1 MKEKEAA
8 SSRHSVSEAKMV
20 QEIATLRD
28 QLIST
33 QQRLTSLQEE
43 TNIKVRE
50 MESVLKSTQEVF
62 SNSKIANYY
71 LISIYFSSLFRNRIS
86 MPNSYGNLGKSWLRI
101 NRSDCFFL

>member
-8 SSRHSVSEAKMV
+8 SSRHSISEAKMV
-20 QEIATLRD
+20 QEMATLRD

-62 SNSKIANYY
+62 SNLKIAYYY
-71 LISIYFSSLFRNRIS
+71 LI
-86 MPNSYGNLGKSWLRI
+86 
-101 NRSDCFFL
+101 

>member
-8 SSRHSVSEAKMV
+8 SSRHSISEAKMV
-20 QEIATLRD
+20 QEMATLRD

-71 LISIYFSSLFRNRIS
+71 LRSQYF
-86 MPNSYGNLGKSWLRI
+86 
-101 NRSDCFFL
+101 FFLPYLEIESVCQTHMET

>member
-1 MKEKEAA
+1 VKEKEAA
-8 SSRHSVSEAKMV
+8 SSRHSISEAKMV
-20 QEIATLRD
+20 QEMATLRD

-71 LISIYFSSLFRNRIS
+71 LISIFVFPYLEIESVCQTH
-86 MPNSYGNLGKSWLRI
+86 MET
-101 NRSDCFFL
+101 

>member
-1 MKEKEAA
+1 MVKEKEAA

-20 QEIATLRD
+20 QEMATLRD

-71 LISIYFSSLFRNRIS
+71 LI
-86 MPNSYGNLGKSWLRI
+86 
-101 NRSDCFFL
+101 